1 MKSVKANIDKI
12 KNKMS
17 ELKFA
22 SEIIECFRTSP
33 MMKAAKKEIRE
44 LKRENAIL
52 RRLLTQ
58 IKNQS
63 PEDYIEFVREVKVNP
78 NEVSIKIEP
87 GAAENIS
94 YEIVEE
100 SAQPFDAVSSIQ
112 SEEEAEEAEEAEE
125 EEAEEEEAEEE
136 EAEEEEAKEEEAE
149 EEEAEAL
156 SSPNLQISEQE
167 QEQDE
172 TEVYEVTIRGKK
184 YFTTDS
190 KNGSIYQMDSNGDVG
205 EEIGNFKN
213 GIAKLNH

>member
-1 MKSVKANIDKI
+1 
-12 KNKMS
+12 MS

-22 SEIIECFRTSP
+22 SGIIECFRTSP

-58 IKNQS
+58 MKIQS
-63 PEDYIEFVREVKVNP
+63 SAEDYVEFVREVKVNP
-78 NEVSIKIEP
+78 KEVSIKIEP
-87 GAAENIS
+87 GATENIS

-100 SAQPFDAVSSIQ
+100 SDQPFDAVSSIQ
-112 SEEEAEEAEEAEE
+112 SEEEAEE
-125 EEAEEEEAEEE
+125 
-136 EAEEEEAKEEEAE
+136 EEAE

-156 SSPNLQISEQE
+156 VQISEQE